1 MNNLLQQAYI
11 NDWGEN
17 WVVEQS
23 RNSQHPAAFWRE
35 VADSLLKGRFH
46 MKNNPLTPIGY
57 YAFEWPGAMEYLV
70 ERNNRGIDLEK
81 KRRIEDAIIVYE
93 LSINDAFFGSHPYD
107 RLRIIYG
114 RKHWYKDAI
123 RACYA
128 YLDLPERA
136 HGQDKPRFKAHLEK
150 LLTKT

>member
-35 VADSLLKGRFH
+35 VADLLLKGRLQ

-57 YAFEWPGAMEYLV
+57 YAFEWPGAME
-70 ERNNRGIDLEK
+70 
-81 KRRIEDAIIVYE
+81 
-93 LSINDAFFGSHPYD
+93 
-107 RLRIIYG
+107 
-114 RKHWYKDAI
+114 
-123 RACYA
+123 C
-128 YLDLPERA
+128 
-136 HGQDKPRFKAHLEK
+136 
-150 LLTKT
+150 LL